1 MEYYDNE
8 LTVHGLV
15 RELFVA
21 GSITWFLYAMHRLAN
36 GRMLSS
42 RVKAYDTLADAY
54 TAEEREVLIHK
65 IKRGS
70 VLR

>member
-1 MEYYDNE
+1 MNYYDDE
-8 LTVHGLV
+8 LTVYGLV

-21 GSITWFLYAMHRLAN
+21 GSITFFLYAMHRLAS

-42 RVKAYDTLADAY
+42 RVKAYDKLADAY
-54 TAEEREVLIHK
+54 TAEEREILIHR

-70 VLR
+70 VLG